1 MALATSSGTNP
12 LSDYQNINAKP
23 IQTIANSNSTQLN
36 HDNEIHNTKKILF
49 DPQSEIKNT
58 LHNQN
63 ILIGYAAETRNSI
76 VDKNS
81 NSLEIDTKLLYAMD
95 FISQKIANNNLF
107 IDEVTDLYQQIELSI
122 KKTANVENQ
131 LYHESQTS
139 DNKPSN
145 KQYLVQEFLITCIAL
160 SQQVRIT
167 NSSLSAM
174 LIAQLNNVS
183 KQTISRD
190 LMDSKKNL
198 ETEAWEIISAS
209 VSVEIMMQF
218 NFGTR
223 HIKQNNTRSS
233 KKPKVAPPE
242 QPMTVTVKE
251 KKQKNTEEDL
261 EIQELKFTQ
270 AKHQKTL
277 DKYSKNVSLIWFAQ
291 NNLKHRL
298 PKKYIEALKSQ
309 LIDFQHY
316 KQPIKFTFLTDY
328 QTFKNNSDDL
338 LLLVKKHGNRFE
350 IQFVED
356 IAFEDPEVEKVH
368 QHFLKQQYAGDPK
381 KASKFY
387 QIAFNMEH
395 SISPALQHNA
405 YFSFY
410 QLYELTMEKPWDK
423 IKRIFRLEQN
433 KLITVLNNLFNK
445 KRNAAINGSKYLYI
459 PEINL
464 KKTLLKDNNLL

>member
-1 MALATSSGTNP
+1 MALATYSNTSP
-12 LSDYQNINAKP
+12 LSDYQKINTKP
-23 IQTIANSNSTQLN
+23 IQKIANINSTQLN
-36 HDNEIHNTKKILF
+36 HDTEIHNNQKILF
-49 DPQSEIKNT
+49 DPQSDIKNT

-76 VDKNS
+76 VDTHS

-95 FISQKIANNNLF
+95 FISQKITNNSLF
-107 IDEVTDLYQQIELSI
+107 MDEVTDLYQQIELSI
-122 KKTANVENQ
+122 TKAATAETQ
-131 LYHESQTS
+131 KLHKAQTL

-223 HIKQNNTRSS
+223 HSKQNNIRSP
-233 KKPKVAPPE
+233 KKPKVATPE
-242 QPMTVTVKE
+242 QQMTVTTKE
-251 KKQKNTEEDL
+251 KKQKNTEDDL

-298 PKKYIEALKSQ
+298 PKKYIESLKSQ

-316 KQPIKFTFLTDY
+316 KKPIKFTFLTDY
-328 QTFKNNSDDL
+328 QTFKNNGDDL
-338 LLLVKKHGNRFE
+338 LRLVKNNGNRFE

-356 IAFEDPEVEKVH
+356 IAFEDPDVEKVH

-410 QLYELTMEKPWDK
+410 QLYELTIETTWDK
-423 IKRIFRLEQN
+423 IKRILRLEQN

-464 KKTLLKDNNLL
+464 KKTLLKENNPL